1 MPLAMR
7 GPALSEPSLAERLA
21 RHAPADPAWEVTF
34 LTRIAEQRQAGTEE
48 YAKAL
53 ADHLQSPA
61 ASSVLLERIGKAIAD
76 HAGLRTAINTV
87 DRCQLLLG
95 LRKPRIAIY
104 DHTWQFIGGAQKYG
118 ATMAEALQD
127 LGEITL
133 IGNRPFSSGHLSDW
147 YRLDLKD
154 CAVRVVPLPFFEEK
168 GGDYIDPAEIIS
180 RTMANPFHA
189 VSRATLDYDLFINNS
204 TLEMVLPLAHRSAL
218 ITHFPE
224 RRARSYFYVD
234 RYDRVVCNSH
244 YTAGW
249 IEKRWGLKPQALI
262 YPPVDMM
269 GPRPENKEPVILSA
283 ARFDPGGN
291 KQQLDMIRAFQTLIR
306 RHPKAGRGW
315 RLILA
320 GGSHGDNPYLR
331 QAQRFLA
338 ARPDL
343 PVELRVNIT
352 AAELQELYRRASL
365 FWHFC
370 GLEQSDPA
378 LVEHFGMTV
387 AEAMQ
392 SGCVPLV
399 FDGGGMREIV
409 RSGENGYLFSSLA
422 ELFDATVRLFDKREL
437 RAGLAGAAWIAGRSF
452 AKEIFA
458 GRVRALVQEL
468 LAPAP

>member
-1 MPLAMR
+1 M
-7 GPALSEPSLAERLA
+7 SEQSLAERLA
-21 RHAPADPAWEVTF
+21 QHAPADPAWEETF
-34 LTRIAEQRQAGTEE
+34 LNQIAKQRQAGTEE
-48 YAKAL
+48 YAKAM
-53 ADHLQSPA
+53 ADYLQN
-61 ASSVLLERIGKAIAD
+61 SVAKSALLGRIGNAIAD
-76 HAGLRTAINTV
+76 CAGLRTAINTV
-87 DRCQLLLG
+87 DLCQLLLG

-133 IGNRPFSSGHLSDW
+133 ISNRPFSSEHLAEW

-154 CAVRVVPLPFFEEK
+154 CATRVIPLPFFEEK
-168 GGDYIDPAEIIS
+168 GGDYIDPADIIS
-180 RTMANPFHA
+180 RAMANPFHA

-204 TLEMVLPLAHRSAL
+204 MLEMVLPLAFRSAF

-234 RYDRVVCNSH
+234 RYSRVVCNSR

-249 IEKRWGLKPQALI
+249 IEKRWGFKPHTQI
-262 YPPVDMM
+262 YPPVDMP
-269 GPRPENKEPVILSA
+269 GPRPKNKEPIVLSA

-306 RHPKAGRGW
+306 RHPQASRGW
-315 RLILA
+315 RLILV
-320 GGSHGDNPYLR
+320 GGSHGDNPYL
-331 QAQRFLA
+331 QQVKKFLMDY
-338 ARPDL
+338 PGL

-352 AAELQELYRRASL
+352 AAELQELYRRSSL

-370 GLEQSDPA
+370 GLGQSDPA

-392 SGCVPLV
+392 SGCIPLV

-422 ELFDATVRLFDKREL
+422 ELVGATIRLFDMPEL
-437 RAGLAGAAWIAGRSF
+437 RANLAEAAWSAGRDF

>member
-1 MPLAMR
+1 M
-7 GPALSEPSLAERLA
+7 SEPSLAELLA
-21 RHAPADPAWEVTF
+21 RHAPVSPAWEETF
-34 LTRIAEQRQAGTEE
+34 LLLVSKQRQAGTEE
-48 YAKAL
+48 YAKAM
-53 ADHLQSPA
+53 ANYLQNSTA
-61 ASSVLLERIGKAIAD
+61 NSVLLGRIGNAIANS
-76 HAGLRTAINTV
+76 AGLRTAINTI

-118 ATMAEALQD
+118 ATMAETLKD

-133 IGNRPFSSGHLSDW
+133 IGNRPFSSEHLTEW
-147 YRLDLKD
+147 YRLDLKH
-154 CAVRVVPLPFFEEK
+154 CATRVITLPFFEEK
-168 GGDYIDPAEIIS
+168 GGDDIDPADITS
-180 RTMANPFHA
+180 RAMANPFHA
-189 VSRATLDYDLFINNS
+189 VSRASLDYDLFINNS
-204 TLEMVLPLAHRSAL
+204 MLEMVLPLANRSVF
-218 ITHFPE
+218 ITHFPA
-224 RRARSYFYVD
+224 RRPRSYFYLD
-234 RYDRVVCNSH
+234 RYSRVVCNSH

-249 IEKRWGLKPQALI
+249 IEKRWGFKPHTQI
-262 YPPVDMM
+262 YPPVDMP
-269 GPRPENKEPVILSA
+269 GPRPENKEPIVLSA

-306 RHPKAGRGW
+306 RHPQVSRGW

-320 GGSHGDNPYLR
+320 GGSHGDNPYL
-331 QAQRFLA
+331 QQVQKFLA
-338 ARPDL
+338 DYPGL

-370 GLEQSDPA
+370 GLGQSDPA

-392 SGCVPLV
+392 SGSIPLV

-409 RSGENGYLFSSLA
+409 RSGENGYLFSSVTELIGTTIRLLDMPALRANLA
-422 ELFDATVRLFDKREL
+422 E
-437 RAGLAGAAWIAGRSF
+437 AAWSAGRDF

>member
-1 MPLAMR
+1 MSEHS
-7 GPALSEPSLAERLA
+7 LSEQPA
-21 RHAPADPAWEVTF
+21 RHAPADPAWEETF
-34 LTRIAEQRQAGTEE
+34 LNRIAKQRQAGTEE
-48 YAKAL
+48 YAKAM
-53 ADHLQSPA
+53 ADCLQNSVA
-61 ASSVLLERIGKAIAD
+61 NSVLLGRIGKAIAD
-76 HAGLRTAINTV
+76 CAGLRTAINTI

-118 ATMAEALQD
+118 ATMAEALQN

-133 IGNRPFSSGHLSDW
+133 IGNRPFSSEHLAEW
-147 YRLDLKD
+147 YGLDLKD
-154 CAVRVVPLPFFEEK
+154 CATRVVPLTFFEEK
-168 GGDYIDPAEIIS
+168 GGDYIDPADIIS
-180 RTMANPFHA
+180 RAMANPFHA
-189 VSRATLDYDLFINNS
+189 VSRTTLDYDLFINNS
-204 TLEMVLPLAHRSAL
+204 MLEMVLPLAYRSAF

-234 RYDRVVCNSH
+234 RYSCVVCNSR

-249 IEKRWGLKPQALI
+249 IEKRWEFKPHTQI
-262 YPPVDMM
+262 YPPVDMP
-269 GPRPENKEPVILSA
+269 GPRPKNKEPIVLSA

-306 RHPKAGRGW
+306 RHPQASRGW

-320 GGSHGDNPYLR
+320 GGSHGDNPYL
-331 QAQRFLA
+331 QQVKKFLMDY
-338 ARPDL
+338 PGL

-352 AAELQELYRRASL
+352 AAELQELYRRSSL

-370 GLEQSDPA
+370 GLGQSDPA

-392 SGCVPLV
+392 SGCIPLV

-422 ELFDATVRLFDKREL
+422 ELVGATIKLIDMPAL
-437 RAGLAGAAWIAGRSF
+437 RANLAEAAWSAGRDF